1 MDIVEITRKSDGKVM
16 LSQVL
21 QIQVSNSMPS
31 SRRRMRVFLKR
42 VRRELENQFEGVTF
56 KRCEVVFTKHRACIH
71 IVPDANGMRVLNK
84 HFNPAV

>member
-16 LSQVL
+16 LSQIL

-42 VRRELENQFEGVTF
+42 VRRELENQFEGLTF
-56 KRCEVVFTKHRACIH
+56 KRCEVVFTKHRARPVSYTH
-71 IVPDANGMRVLNK
+71 L
-84 HFNPAV
+84 